1 VSPSLRVSAV
11 ALIAIGLSLSSIVS
25 AQNGSVRV
33 TAPGKANLRAE
44 PNTTSAVLTQV
55 AKDTVLELL
64 SVEGDWFH
72 VRVQIG
78 AMRVDAYISKTVAKL
93 EAAPAATS
101 GAAAAA
107 VATKPKPPAIPV
119 KDGMSVGV
127 MAGSDVT
134 WLPPNPARLIQI
146 GDKVDSIAKSGPSM
160 PAGDALPEKATGA
173 ASVTYVWIADGASA
187 TAVVSEKRPSFY
199 VSFKEV
205 PGFGADDLAP
215 MLVRLA
221 PATSGVRAV
230 GAIRGRADQA
240 TRTDPDWDV
249 IKDFKQDAI
258 KTEVQPAERGVVRLV
273 VLQDLAP
280 GEYAVVF
287 RPANKRKL
295 AGADVLRSSGEAK
308 LYGVIWDFTVK

>member
-1 VSPSLRVSAV
+1 MSRSLRVAAV
-11 ALIAIGLSLSSIVS
+11 VVISLGLSLSSIVS

-44 PNTTSAVLTQV
+44 PNTTSAVNTQV
-55 AKDTVLELL
+55 AKDTLRELL
-64 SVEGDWFH
+64 GVEGDWFH
-72 VRVQIG
+72 VRVQVGVIRG
-78 AMRVDAYISKTVAKL
+78 DAYISKTVAKL
-93 EAAPAATS
+93 EAAPAAAS

-107 VATKPKPPAIPV
+107 AKPKPAIPV

-127 MAGSDVT
+127 MAGTDVT
-134 WLPPNPARLIQI
+134 WLQPNPSRLIQI
-146 GDKVDSIAKSGPSM
+146 GDKVDSIAKSGPSI
-160 PAGDALPEKATGA
+160 PAGDALPSNATGS
-173 ASVTYVWIADGASA
+173 ASITYVWIADGASA
-187 TAVVSEKRPSFY
+187 TAVVSDKRPSFY

-205 PGFGADDLAP
+205 PGFGADDLTP
-215 MLVRLA
+215 MLVRLTA
-221 PATSGVRAV
+221 ATSGVRAV

-258 KTEVQPAERGVVRLV
+258 KTDVQPAERGVVRLV
-273 VLQDLAP
+273 ALQDLAP

-287 RPANKRKL
+287 RPASKRKL
-295 AGADVLRSSGEAK
+295 AGADVLRSSADAK